1 MIPAAIQALLPQHPG
16 EENRIGHSGAQVV
29 MYEDCVLKVQPD
41 TGNAANEGIM
51 LRFLKGRLP
60 VPEVLAEAVQGGM
73 RYLLMTRLRGRM
85 LSDETFLDN
94 QPLLARRMADAAE
107 MLWNVDIAGCPCS
120 YVLDDV
126 LQKAEADIAAGRVTI
141 DTANQP
147 ETYGAGGFASPEA
160 LLAWLKANR
169 PPETLVLS
177 HGDFC
182 LPNILADEK
191 GIVGFLDLGQAGCA
205 DRWRDLDQGLWSMWA
220 NTTGLFGG
228 RARPFERNTL
238 FSALNLPLD
247 EEKLRYY
254 SLLSELCP

>member
-1 MIPAAIQALLPQHPG
+1 MIPAVIQALLPQQLG
-16 EENRIGHSGAQVV
+16 EENRIGLSGAQVV

-85 LSDETFLDN
+85 LCDETFLDN
-94 QPLLARRMADAAE
+94 QPLLARRMAEAAE

-147 ETYGAGGFASPEA
+147 ETYGAGGFVCRTSSRTKRGLSASLIWGRRAVPTDGA
-160 LLAWLKANR
+160 TSTKAYGACGRIR
-169 PPETLVLS
+169 P
-177 HGDFC
+177 
-182 LPNILADEK
+182 
-191 GIVGFLDLGQAGCA
+191 GFLAE
-205 DRWRDLDQGLWSMWA
+205 
-220 NTTGLFGG
+220 G
-228 RARPFERNTL
+228 RARSTEI
-238 FSALNLPLD
+238 
-247 EEKLRYY
+247 
-254 SLLSELCP
+254 LSFPR